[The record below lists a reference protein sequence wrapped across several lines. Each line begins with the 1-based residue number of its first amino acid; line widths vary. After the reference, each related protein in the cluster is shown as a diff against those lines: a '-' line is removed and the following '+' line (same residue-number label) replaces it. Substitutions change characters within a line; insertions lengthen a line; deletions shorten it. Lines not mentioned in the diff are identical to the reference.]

1 MAARPGRRTGWRNLH
16 GLPEWRRAL
25 ALFGLSASA
34 LAAGPRLETSP
45 PELFAPGVASTQYSE
60 VRLTLSPDGATA
72 LWFARDRPGGPGGY
86 DIWMSRRS
94 GASWGD
100 ATPVDFNSPQRDF
113 DPAFSADGRF
123 VYFCSDRPGG
133 LGGDDIY
140 RVPVTSS
147 GFGTPEPLDGSINS
161 PGNEWAPMLSRQNGL
176 LFSSNGRGGTGRMDL
191 FIAQPRGRI
200 FSAAAP
206 VSGALNSAAD
216 EFDATFL
223 DDGKAILFSR
233 AANLESDTVWLYIA
247 FRKAKSYDA
256 GTKLSESINVPDKSS
271 YAPMIDWSQPDR
283 FTFTRAGELYLA
295 RFRMK
300 SP

>member
-1 MAARPGRRTGWRNLH
+1 MPR
-16 GLPEWRRAL
+16 EWRRAL
-25 ALFGLSASA
+25 ALLGLPVAA
-34 LAAGPRLETSP
+34 LTADPRLETSP

-86 DIWMSRRS
+86 DIWMSKHS
-94 GASWGD
+94 ATGWGEP
-100 ATPVDFNSPQRDF
+100 TPVTFNSPQRDF
-113 DPAFSADGRF
+113 DPAFSADGHF

-147 GFGTPEPLDGSINS
+147 GFGTPEALSSAVNS
-161 PGNEWAPMLSRQNGL
+161 AGKEWAPMLSGDNQL
-176 LFSSNGRGGTGRMDL
+176 LFSSNGRGGAGRMDL
-191 FIAQPRGRI
+191 FIAQQRGGR
-200 FSAAAP
+200 FSAATP
-206 VSGALNSAAD
+206 VPGTLNSAAD

-233 AANLESDTVWLYIA
+233 AANLETDTVWLYIA
-247 FRKAKSYDA
+247 ARDTSAYDG
-256 GTKLSESINVPDKSS
+256 GTKLSESFNVPDKSS

-300 SP
+300 SL